1 VLRMVQ
7 VLEQHKELE
16 LVQEQHKGLEQHRS
30 KPLERRYHCRT
41 SCERASE
48 PRDLL
53 AWQQEH
59 IRCRMQELELVLV
72 HKQRLQGRCKRP
84 YERASGSRDLLAWR
98 QEHIQHRM
106 QGLELVLV
114 HSRKQPHRCNPCFGQ
129 KYQPMRWWK

>member
-1 VLRMVQ
+1 MVQ
-7 VLEQHKELE
+7 VLEPHKELVLEQHKELE
-16 LVQEQHKGLEQHRS
+16 LEQHRS

-59 IRCRMQELELVLV
+59 IRCRMQELVLVLV
-72 HKQRLQGRCKRP
+72 HKQRLQGRCTRP

-98 QEHIQHRM
+98 QEHIRCRM

>member
-1 VLRMVQ
+1 MVQ
-7 VLEQHKELE
+7 VLEPHKELVLEQHKELE
-16 LVQEQHKGLEQHRS
+16 LEQHRS

-59 IRCRMQELELVLV
+59 IRCRMQELVLVLV
-72 HKQRLQGRCKRP
+72 HKQRLQRRCKRP

-114 HSRKQPHRCNPCFGQ
+114 HSRKRPHRCNLCCGQ